1 MKNTLTPSIR
11 LTFYF
16 LLVLLSLTVG
26 GQIADHT
33 LARLC
38 IAVAMLIPVGI
49 ERAVTRAP
57 ILGKHPLRGGGA
69 AAAFFPLFL
78 LLLSVISEAT
88 SLLMTALHI
97 PITAPVVSFSFPYLL
112 FVLLVTPVT
121 EELFCRYVLRT
132 LCRSMA
138 TASEGGV
145 ILATA
150 VLFS

>member
-33 LARLC
+33 LSRLC

-88 SLLMTALHI
+88 SLLMTAQV
-97 PITAPVVSFSFPYLL
+97 PMMQEFSAICLPKKSESPQFSRAM
-112 FVLLVTPVT
+112 T
-121 EELFCRYVLRT
+121 RADI
-132 LCRSMA
+132 SMR
-138 TASEGGV
+138 
-145 ILATA
+145 
-150 VLFS
+150 